1 MMLRLILAAFLT
13 ATPVA
18 LLAAQEKPRAV
29 TPTAV
34 QPARTPEP
42 TASTR
47 RLRGREVNVQIELTI
62 TDFVGSAA
70 PDKKVVSV
78 TTADATMGRIRTAT
92 PNTNTV
98 LNIDATP
105 SLLSGDRILLQL
117 TVEYAPPASSS
128 TPATGPMPRRATVN
142 EMLSVV
148 LQDGKSMMV
157 SQAADPTT
165 DRRMTVEVKASILK

>member
-13 ATPVA
+13 ATPVGLFA
-18 LLAAQEKPRAV
+18 AAQEKPRAV

-47 RLRGREVNVQIELTI
+47 RLRGRDVNIQIELTI

-92 PNTNTV
+92 PNTNTE

-105 SLLSGDRILLQL
+105 SLLS
-117 TVEYAPPASSS
+117 
-128 TPATGPMPRRATVN
+128 
-142 EMLSVV
+142 
-148 LQDGKSMMV
+148 
-157 SQAADPTT
+157 
-165 DRRMTVEVKASILK
+165 